1 MLRAACSVHRAHAA
15 VSRYHFQV
23 RILLIGGSGF
33 IGPHVVRALERRG
46 HDVVVFHRGTRVL
59 PHAIAGDRN
68 RLGEHASALRAAAPD
83 VVVDLILSSGSQ
95 ARELMRVFTGATRRP
110 VALSSCDV
118 YRACGVLHGSEP
130 GPLEAV

>member
-1 MLRAACSVHRAHAA
+1 M
-15 VSRYHFQV
+15 SRVEKKQPEY
-23 RILLIGGSGF
+23 GS
-33 IGPHVVRALERRG
+33 
-46 HDVVVFHRGTRVL
+46 
-59 PHAIAGDRN
+59 
-68 RLGEHASALRAAAPD
+68 D

-95 ARELMRVFTGATRRP
+95 ARELMRVFAGATRRP

>member
-1 MLRAACSVHRAHAA
+1 MRRCRDTIFRCASCSSAAAASSARTSSAH
-15 VSRYHFQV
+15 
-23 RILLIGGSGF
+23 
-33 IGPHVVRALERRG
+33 ERRG

-68 RLGEHASALRAAAPD
+68 RQGEHASALRAAAPD

-95 ARELMRVFTGATRRP
+95 ARELMRVFAGATRRP